1 MSHLSNNKPNFIHLN
16 TAIIGAGVSGIT
28 AAVDL
33 LNKNYEDFLIF
44 EALDRVGGRCHT
56 VDYGE

>member
-1 MSHLSNNKPNFIHLN
+1 MSLSDDELNHVHLN

-33 LNKNYEDFLIF
+33 LSKSYEDFLIF